1 MGDASYVIDIKI
13 IEIDIKCPTNNLE
26 REQMKDIPYA
36 FIVGNWMYA
45 QEDIGLIQVL
55 TTKELQRKS

>member
-36 FIVGNWMYA
+36 SIVGNLMYA
-45 QEDIGLIQVL
+45 QEDISIIQIL